1 MPEYNTITFEEHKI
15 IVIIDNNKILWFNA
29 KQICLSLNYKQTKK
43 KISKYVDNEDK
54 IQLKNMNIS
63 FDISQ
68 QPDSIYINESGL
80 YSLLITSRTEK
91 SKKFKKWI
99 TSNVLPELRKKE
111 IFSKDEDINKL
122 LKKINEL
129 EKKNKLLQ
137 NDLKIE
143 KFPDGAMVYIIEDYD
158 IDGEIYYRLGKTSDM
173 NKRIGIYNTHS
184 IHNKKVV
191 HFVELLCPLQL
202 ETCIRSM
209 LYKYRI
215 KNNKDYFKCKLNKII
230 KAFEKCMESIECVE
244 NQNEND
250 NENDNENENQKGGDI
265 IGINNNSM
273 FTVKNKIYKIT
284 YYKKKLNEIYNL
296 INISTIL

>member
-1 MPEYNTITFEEHKI
+1 M
-15 IVIIDNNKILWFNA
+15 D
-29 KQICLSLNYKQTKK
+29 
-43 KISKYVDNEDK
+43 
-54 IQLKNMNIS
+54 IS

-68 QPDSIYINESGL
+68 QPASIYINESGL

-173 NKRIGIYNTHS
+173 NKRIKIYNTHS

-202 ETCIRSM
+202 ETCVRSM

-215 KNNKDYFKCKLNKII
+215 KNNKDYF
-230 KAFEKCMESIECVE
+230 
-244 NQNEND
+244 
-250 NENDNENENQKGGDI
+250 
-265 IGINNNSM
+265 
-273 FTVKNKIYKIT
+273 
-284 YYKKKLNEIYNL
+284 
-296 INISTIL
+296 

>member
-15 IVIIDNNKILWFNA
+15 IVIIDNNKISWFNA
-29 KQICLSLNYKQTKK
+29 KQICISLNYKQAKK
-43 KISKYVDNEDK
+43 KISKYVDQEDK
-54 IQLKNMNIS
+54 IQLKNMDIS
-63 FDISQ
+63 FDINQ

-80 YSLLITSRTEK
+80 YSLLITSRTER

-99 TSNVLPELRKKE
+99 TNNVLPELRKKE

-129 EKKNKLLQ
+129 EKKNQLLQ

-158 IDGEIYYRLGKTSDM
+158 IGGEIYYRLGKTSDM

-215 KNNKDYFKCKLNKII
+215 KNNKDYFKCELNKII

-244 NQNEND
+244 NQN
-250 NENDNENENQKGGDI
+250 QIGG
-265 IGINNNSM
+265 NSM
-273 FTVKNKIYKIT
+273 STIENKIYKIT
-284 YYKKKLNEIYNL
+284 YYEKILNEIYNL

>member
-1 MPEYNTITFEEHKI
+1 MPEYNTITFEKHKI
-15 IVIIDNNKILWFNA
+15 IVIIDNNKITWFNA
-29 KQICLSLNYKQTKK
+29 KQICLSLDYKQAKK
-43 KISKYVDNEDK
+43 KISKYVDQEDK
-54 IQLKNMNIS
+54 IQLKNMDIS

-80 YSLLITSRTEK
+80 YSLLITSRTNR

-99 TSNVLPELRKKE
+99 TKQVLPELRKKE
-111 IFSKDEDINKL
+111 IFSKDENINNL

-129 EKKNKLLQ
+129 ERMNKLLQ

-143 KFPDGAMVYIIEDYD
+143 KFPDGALVYIIEDYD
-158 IDGEIYYRLGKTSDM
+158 IDGEIYYRLGKTTDM

-191 HFVELLCPLQL
+191 HFVELFCPLQL

-215 KNNKDYFKCKLNKII
+215 KNKKDYFKCNLNKII
-230 KAFEKCMESIECVE
+230 KAFDKCMESIECVE
-244 NQNEND
+244 NQSGGNIIV
-250 NENDNENENQKGGDI
+250 NQSGGNI
-265 IGINNNSM
+265 IKNQDNNSLE
-273 FTVKNKIYKIT
+273 FKKNKIYKIT
-284 YYKKKLNEIYNL
+284 IYKNKLEKINNL
-296 INISTIL
+296 INIFTIE

>member
-1 MPEYNTITFEEHKI
+1 M
-15 IVIIDNNKILWFNA
+15 D
-29 KQICLSLNYKQTKK
+29 
-43 KISKYVDNEDK
+43 
-54 IQLKNMNIS
+54 IS

-68 QPDSIYINESGL
+68 QPASIYINESGL

-143 KFPDGAMVYIIEDYD
+143 KFPNGAMVYIIEDYD

-173 NKRIGIYNTHS
+173 NKRIKIYNTHS

-202 ETCIRSM
+202 ETCVRSM

-215 KNNKDYFKCKLNKII
+215 KNNKDYF
-230 KAFEKCMESIECVE
+230 
-244 NQNEND
+244 
-250 NENDNENENQKGGDI
+250 
-265 IGINNNSM
+265 
-273 FTVKNKIYKIT
+273 
-284 YYKKKLNEIYNL
+284 
-296 INISTIL
+296 